1 VDEDE
6 NLIEEAPIVFSE
18 SGQHQQ
24 SGVGSFDQSRDE
36 SEPELYIEG
45 ESYQEIHIGQSQ
57 AS

>member
-1 VDEDE
+1 MDEDE

-18 SGQHQQ
+18 SDLHQQ

-45 ESYQEIHIGQSQ
+45 KSNQEMHIGQSQ